1 MSYPH
6 DYIVRLWLAG
16 TPIQYEKDG
25 VWLTLPAPEVADKMP
40 HFYPSTFYRVKPRS
54 IRFRVADLGHG
65 ARPAV
70 AFDERE
76 AFTIENSP
84 GFVRWLT
91 DWQEIPA

>member
-25 VWLTLPAPEVADKMP
+25 VWLTLPAPEVAD
-40 HFYPSTFYRVKPRS
+40 
-54 IRFRVADLGHG
+54 LGHAG
-65 ARPAV
+65 RPAA

-91 DWQEIPA
+91 DWQEISA